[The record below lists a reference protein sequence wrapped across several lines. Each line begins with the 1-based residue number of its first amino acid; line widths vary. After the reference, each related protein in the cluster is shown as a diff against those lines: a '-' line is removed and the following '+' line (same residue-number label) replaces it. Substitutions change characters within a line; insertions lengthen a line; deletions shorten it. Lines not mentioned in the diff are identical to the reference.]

1 MQSYA
6 IRSDEMKYLVIIP
19 AYNEEKYIKPL
30 LDNLRKVAS
39 DVVVVDDGSTDSTP
53 EIARAAGVEV
63 ITQRHQGKGAALRT
77 GFTHAVTKGYD
88 WVITMDSDCQHD
100 WQDVPRFVEAMA
112 AMTKNGNGSGPM
124 ADIIVGSRLL
134 DAGHMPAV
142 RRLTNK
148 FMSGLISRLIGCR
161 LPDTQ
166 CGFRAI
172 NSSVLKGV
180 RLETSHYD
188 TESELL
194 IKSGKAGYKISFIPI
209 NTIYNGA
216 PSNINKLIDTVRFIK
231 LLARTL

>member
-1 MQSYA
+1 
-6 IRSDEMKYLVIIP
+6 MKYLVIIP

-30 LDNLRKVAS
+30 LDNLRRVAS

-77 GFTHAVTKGYD
+77 GFTHAVAKGYD

-100 WQDVPRFVEAMA
+100 WQDVPRFVEAMG
-112 AMTKNGNGSGPM
+112 KNGNGNKGHTPSGR
-124 ADIIVGSRLL
+124 ASDIIVGSRLF

-161 LPDTQ
+161 VPDTQ

-172 NSSVLKGV
+172 NSKVLKGV

-194 IKSGKAGYKISFIPI
+194 LKSGKAGYKISFIPI
-209 NTIYNGA
+209 KTIYNGA
-216 PSNINKLIDTVRFIK
+216 PSNINKLTDTVRFLK

>member
-1 MQSYA
+1 
-6 IRSDEMKYLVIIP
+6 MKYLIIIP
-19 AYNEEKYIKPL
+19 AYNEQKYIKTL
-30 LDNLRKVAS
+30 LGNLTKVAS

-53 EIARAAGVEV
+53 EIARGTGVEV

-77 GFTHAVTKGYD
+77 GFNYAVAKGYD

-100 WQDVPRFVEAMA
+100 WQDVPRFVEAM
-112 AMTKNGNGSGPM
+112 TKNGTS
-124 ADIIVGSRLL
+124 IIVGSRLFE
-134 DAGHMPAV
+134 AGRMPVV

-148 FMSGLISRLIGCR
+148 FMSGLISRLIRCR
-161 LPDTQ
+161 VPDTQ

-172 NSSVLKGV
+172 NSTVLKGI

-209 NTIYNGA
+209 KTIYNGA
-216 PSNINKLIDTVRFIK
+216 PSNINKFTDTMRFLK
-231 LLARTL
+231 LLVRTI